1 MKYSSIPFFYEDLST
16 TENVV
21 LQAVDK
27 FERLVN
33 KMDAQSST
41 MIDLLKTLTS
51 AQIAKNPTLSQIIP
65 DTTTT
70 KQQNESDEICK
81 IKFKCVK
88 SLFLYFVIFIV
99 SQRQFTN
106 VLRLKIL
113 NLAPDYATSETVT
126 WGSLCKKLPDET
138 FEIRSF

>member
-65 DTTTT
+65 ETTTNKTT
-70 KQQNESDEICK
+70 KRI
-81 IKFKCVK
+81 
-88 SLFLYFVIFIV
+88 
-99 SQRQFTN
+99 
-106 VLRLKIL
+106 
-113 NLAPDYATSETVT
+113 
-126 WGSLCKKLPDET
+126 G
-138 FEIRSF
+138 